1 MAVLLCKQTS
11 TVDECEQQFNN
22 KISKVVKV
30 VMASDLLGNF
40 ATYFFFILFF
50 DWLVFIETFSYYILL
65 VK

>member
-30 VMASDLLGNF
+30 VMASDLLANF
-40 ATYFFFILFF
+40 ATYFFF